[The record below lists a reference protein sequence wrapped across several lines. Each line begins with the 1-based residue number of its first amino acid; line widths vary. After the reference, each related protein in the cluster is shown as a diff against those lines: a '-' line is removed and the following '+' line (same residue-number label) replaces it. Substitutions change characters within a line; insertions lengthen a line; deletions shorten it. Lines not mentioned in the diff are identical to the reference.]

1 MILRRYIPIAIV
13 AIFGS
18 LTLSAWF
25 IDNETIETFANDD
38 ATQFFD
44 IIAAF
49 AVFLGA
55 LNLLKLQFIKFIKKQ
70 KGWQYSA
77 VSIISFFFAFTI
89 GFFVRGAYFV
99 EDKVFFTQ
107 EAALESLI
115 VVDIVETDQQIQS
128 YKVQEN
134 LFKDLSDAKDFAI
147 KQNLITPVDWGAHV
161 QKNGSLFQWMFK
173 YIFSPLSA
181 TMFALL
187 AFFVASASFRA
198 FRARNFEASLLL
210 LAGIIIMIGRVPAGG
225 LISSWM
231 VMYLIVLVSGLYIH
245 YLKKKN
251 NTTIIFTLAGFSIIT
266 IAGMITGWPIDKPSI
281 FYLPLLQ
288 EWIYLVPNAAGS
300 TAILMGI
307 GLGIVV
313 TSLRYIFGLEKS
325 YLGE

>member
-1 MILRRYIPIAIV
+1 MILKRYIPIAIV
-13 AIFGS
+13 AIFGT

-77 VSIISFFFAFTI
+77 ISILSFFAAFI
-89 GFFVRGAYFV
+89 VGFFVRGAYFV
-99 EDKVFFTQ
+99 DDKVYFTQ
-107 EAALESLI
+107 NAALESLI
-115 VVDIVETDQQIQS
+115 EENESNLPGKS
-128 YKVQEN
+128 YQVQEN
-134 LFKDLSDAKDFAI
+134 SFESAKDAKNFI
-147 KQNLITPVDWGAHV
+147 IQKNLVTPVDWGAHV
-161 QKNGSLFQWMFK
+161 QKDGSLFQWMFK

-231 VMYLIVLVSGLYIH
+231 IMYLLILIIGLYIH
-245 YLKKKN
+245 YLKKN
-251 NTTIIFTLAGFSIIT
+251 NKITIYSTLAGLFLVSV
-266 IAGMITGWPIDKPSI
+266 AGMYTGWPVDKPSI

>member
-1 MILRRYIPIAIV
+1 MILKRYIPIAIV

-77 VSIISFFFAFTI
+77 ISIISFFFAFTI
-89 GFFVRGAYFV
+89 GFFIRGAYFV

-107 EAALESLI
+107 EGALESLI
-115 VVDIVETDQQIQS
+115 IVDISEGQQEHS
-128 YKVQEN
+128 YKVQDN
-134 LFKDLSDAKDFAI
+134 SFKDLSDAKDFAI
-147 KQNLITPVDWGAHV
+147 KLNLITPVDWGAHV

-231 VMYLIVLVSGLYIH
+231 VMYLIILVSGLYIH

-251 NTTIIFTLAGFSIIT
+251 NITIIFTLAGFILVT

>member
-1 MILRRYIPIAIV
+1 MILKRYIPIAIV

-77 VSIISFFFAFTI
+77 ISIISFFFAFII
-89 GFFVRGAYFV
+89 GFFIRGAYFV
-99 EDKVFFTQ
+99 EDKVFFTE

-115 VVDIVETDQQIQS
+115 IVDISKAQQETS

-134 LFKDLSDAKDFAI
+134 SFKDLSDAKDFAI

-251 NTTIIFTLAGFSIIT
+251 NVTIIFTLAGFILVT
-266 IAGMITGWPIDKPSI
+266 VAGMITGWPIDRPSI

>member
-1 MILRRYIPIAIV
+1 MILKRYIPIAIV

-77 VSIISFFFAFTI
+77 ISIISFFFAFTI
-89 GFFVRGAYFV
+89 GFFIRVAYFV

-107 EAALESLI
+107 EGALESLI
-115 VVDIVETDQQIQS
+115 IVDISEGQQEQS

-134 LFKDLSDAKDFAI
+134 SFKDLSDAKDFAI
-147 KQNLITPVDWGAHV
+147 KQNLITPVDWGAQV

-231 VMYLIVLVSGLYIH
+231 VMYLIVLVTGLYIH

-251 NTTIIFTLAGFSIIT
+251 NVTIIFTLAGFILVT

>member
-1 MILRRYIPIAIV
+1 MILKRYIPIAIV

-77 VSIISFFFAFTI
+77 ISIISFFFAFII
-89 GFFVRGAYFV
+89 GFFIRGAYFV
-99 EDKVFFTQ
+99 EDKVFFTE
-107 EAALESLI
+107 EAALESLFI
-115 VVDIVETDQQIQS
+115 VDISKAQQGTS

-134 LFKDLSDAKDFAI
+134 LFKNLSDAKDFAI

-251 NTTIIFTLAGFSIIT
+251 NVTIIFTLAGFILVT

>member
-1 MILRRYIPIAIV
+1 MLLKRYIPIAIV
-13 AIFGS
+13 AFFGA

-55 LNLLKLQFIKFIKKQ
+55 LNLLKLQFIKVLKQ
-70 KGWQYSA
+70 QSGWIYSA
-77 VSIISFFFAFTI
+77 VAIASFFFAFII
-89 GFFVRGAYFV
+89 GFFIRGAYFV
-99 EDKVFFTQ
+99 GEDVYFSQKAA
-107 EAALESLI
+107 EAAILNSGSSE
-115 VVDIVETDQQIQS
+115 VVV
-128 YKVQEN
+128 
-134 LFKDLSDAKDFAI
+134 
-147 KQNLITPVDWGAHV
+147 PVDGGAHV
-161 QKNGSLFQWMFK
+161 QTDGSLFQWMFK

-210 LAGIIIMIGRVPAGG
+210 VAGIIIMLGRVPVGS
-225 LISSWM
+225 LISSWTI
-231 VMYLIVLVSGLYIH
+231 MYI
-245 YLKKKN
+245 
-251 NTTIIFTLAGFSIIT
+251 LAFSIGIGINSYVKNRNMVFGWILGSCGLIT
-266 IAGMITGWPIDKPSI
+266 GFGMTMGWPIDQPAI
-281 FYLPLLQ
+281 FFLPALQ
-288 EWIYLVPNAAGS
+288 EWIYLVPNLAGS
-300 TAILMGI
+300 RAILIGI
-307 GLGIVV
+307 GLGIVA

>member
-1 MILRRYIPIAIV
+1 MILKRYIPIAIV

-70 KGWQYSA
+70 KGWQYSGI
-77 VSIISFFFAFTI
+77 SIISFFFAFII
-89 GFFVRGAYFV
+89 GFFIRGAYFI
-99 EDKVFFTQ
+99 EDKVFFT
-107 EAALESLI
+107 ENAALESLI
-115 VVDIVETDQQIQS
+115 IVDINEAQQEQV

-134 LFKDLSDAKDFAI
+134 SFKDLSDAKDFAF

-251 NTTIIFTLAGFSIIT
+251 NITIIFTLAGFILVT

>member
-1 MILRRYIPIAIV
+1 MLLKRYIPIAIV
-13 AIFGS
+13 AFFGA

-55 LNLLKLQFIKFIKKQ
+55 LNLLKLQFLKVLKQ
-70 KGWQYSA
+70 QSGWQYSA
-77 VSIISFFFAFTI
+77 IAILSFFFAFVI

-99 EDKVFFTQ
+99 GEEVYFSQ
-107 EAALESLI
+107 RAAEQAVLSLGTSE
-115 VVDIVETDQQIQS
+115 VVV
-128 YKVQEN
+128 
-134 LFKDLSDAKDFAI
+134 
-147 KQNLITPVDWGAHV
+147 PVDWGAHV
-161 QKNGSLFQWMFK
+161 QTDGSLFQWMFK

-210 LAGIIIMIGRVPAGG
+210 VAGIIIMLGRVPIGS
-225 LISSWM
+225 LISSWTIM
-231 VMYLIVLVSGLYIH
+231 YILAFCIGIGINSYAKSRNVMFGWILGSCGAI
-245 YLKKKN
+245 
-251 NTTIIFTLAGFSIIT
+251 TGF
-266 IAGMITGWPIDKPSI
+266 GMTMGWPIDQPSI
-281 FYLPLLQ
+281 FFLPALQ
-288 EWIYLVPNAAGS
+288 EWIYLVPNLAGS
-300 TAILMGI
+300 RAILIGI
-307 GLGIVV
+307 GLGIVA

>member
-1 MILRRYIPIAIV
+1 MLLKRYIPIAIV
-13 AIFGS
+13 AFFGA

-55 LNLLKLQFIKFIKKQ
+55 LNLLKLQFIKVLKQ
-70 KGWQYSA
+70 QSGWIYSA
-77 VSIISFFFAFTI
+77 IAIASFFFAFII
-89 GFFVRGAYFV
+89 GFFIRGAYFV
-99 EDKVFFTQ
+99 GEDVYFSQKAA
-107 EAALESLI
+107 EAAILSSESSE
-115 VVDIVETDQQIQS
+115 VVV
-128 YKVQEN
+128 
-134 LFKDLSDAKDFAI
+134 
-147 KQNLITPVDWGAHV
+147 PVDWGAHV
-161 QKNGSLFQWMFK
+161 QTDGSLFQWMFK

-210 LAGIIIMIGRVPAGG
+210 VAGIIIMLGRVPIGS
-225 LISSWM
+225 LISSWTI
-231 VMYLIVLVSGLYIH
+231 MYI
-245 YLKKKN
+245 
-251 NTTIIFTLAGFSIIT
+251 LAFSIGIGINSYVKKRNTVFGWILGSCGLIT
-266 IAGMITGWPIDKPSI
+266 GFGMTMGWPIDQPTI
-281 FYLPLLQ
+281 FFLPALQ
-288 EWIYLVPNAAGS
+288 EWIYLVPNLAGS
-300 TAILMGI
+300 RAILIGI
-307 GLGIVV
+307 GLGIVA

>member
-1 MILRRYIPIAIV
+1 MLLKRYIPIAIV
-13 AIFGS
+13 AFFGA

-55 LNLLKLQFIKFIKKQ
+55 LNLLKLQFIKVLKQ
-70 KGWQYSA
+70 QSGWIYSA
-77 VSIISFFFAFTI
+77 IAIASFFFAFII
-89 GFFVRGAYFV
+89 GFFIRGAYFV
-99 EDKVFFTQ
+99 GEDVYFSQKAA
-107 EAALESLI
+107 EAAILGSGSSE
-115 VVDIVETDQQIQS
+115 VVV
-128 YKVQEN
+128 
-134 LFKDLSDAKDFAI
+134 
-147 KQNLITPVDWGAHV
+147 PVDWGAHV
-161 QKNGSLFQWMFK
+161 QTDGSLFQWMFK

-210 LAGIIIMIGRVPAGG
+210 VAGIIIMLGRVPVGS
-225 LISSWM
+225 LISSWTI
-231 VMYLIVLVSGLYIH
+231 MYI
-245 YLKKKN
+245 
-251 NTTIIFTLAGFSIIT
+251 LAFSIGIGINSYVKNRNVMFGWILGSCGAIT
-266 IAGMITGWPIDKPSI
+266 GFGMTMGWPIDQPAI
-281 FYLPLLQ
+281 FFLPALQ
-288 EWIYLVPNAAGS
+288 EWIYLVPNLAGS
-300 TAILMGI
+300 RAILIGI
-307 GLGIVV
+307 GLGIVA

>member
-1 MILRRYIPIAIV
+1 MLLKRYIPIAIV
-13 AIFGS
+13 AFFGA

-55 LNLLKLQFIKFIKKQ
+55 LNLLKLQFIKVLKQ
-70 KGWQYSA
+70 QSGWIYSA
-77 VSIISFFFAFTI
+77 IAIASFFFAFII
-89 GFFVRGAYFV
+89 GFFIRGAYFV
-99 EDKVFFTQ
+99 GEDVYFSQKAA
-107 EAALESLI
+107 EAAILGSGSSE
-115 VVDIVETDQQIQS
+115 VVV
-128 YKVQEN
+128 
-134 LFKDLSDAKDFAI
+134 
-147 KQNLITPVDWGAHV
+147 PVDWGAHV
-161 QKNGSLFQWMFK
+161 QTDGSLFQWMFK

-210 LAGIIIMIGRVPAGG
+210 VAGIIIMLGRVPIGS
-225 LISSWM
+225 LISSWTIM
-231 VMYLIVLVSGLYIH
+231 YILAFSSGIGINSYVKNRNVMFGWILGSCGAI
-245 YLKKKN
+245 
-251 NTTIIFTLAGFSIIT
+251 TGF
-266 IAGMITGWPIDKPSI
+266 GMTMGWPIDQPAI
-281 FYLPLLQ
+281 FFLPALQ
-288 EWIYLVPNAAGS
+288 EWIYLVPNLAGS
-300 TAILMGI
+300 RAILIGI
-307 GLGIVV
+307 GLGIVA

>member
-1 MILRRYIPIAIV
+1 MIFKRYIPIAIV

-77 VSIISFFFAFTI
+77 ISIISFFFAFII
-89 GFFVRGAYFV
+89 GFFIRGAYFV

-115 VVDIVETDQQIQS
+115 VVDISEPNQEES
-128 YKVQEN
+128 YKIQEN
-134 LFKDLSDAKDFAI
+134 LFKDLLSAKDFAI

-231 VMYLIVLVSGLYIH
+231 VMYLVILVSGLYIH

-251 NTTIIFTLAGFSIIT
+251 NITIIFTLAGFILVT

>member
-1 MILRRYIPIAIV
+1 MLLKRYIPIAIV
-13 AIFGS
+13 AFFGA

-55 LNLLKLQFIKFIKKQ
+55 LNLLKLQFLKVLKQ
-70 KGWQYSA
+70 QSGWQYSA
-77 VSIISFFFAFTI
+77 IAILSFFFAFVI

-99 EDKVFFTQ
+99 GEEVYFSQ
-107 EAALESLI
+107 RAAEQAVISLGTSE
-115 VVDIVETDQQIQS
+115 VVV
-128 YKVQEN
+128 
-134 LFKDLSDAKDFAI
+134 
-147 KQNLITPVDWGAHV
+147 PVDWGAHV
-161 QKNGSLFQWMFK
+161 QTDGSLFQWMFK

-210 LAGIIIMIGRVPAGG
+210 VAGIIIMLGRVPIGS
-225 LISSWM
+225 LISSWTI
-231 VMYLIVLVSGLYIH
+231 MYI
-245 YLKKKN
+245 
-251 NTTIIFTLAGFSIIT
+251 LAFSIGIGINSYAKSRNIMFGWILGSCGAIT
-266 IAGMITGWPIDKPSI
+266 GFGMTMGWPIDQPSI
-281 FYLPLLQ
+281 FFLPALQ
-288 EWIYLVPNAAGS
+288 EWIYLVPNLAGS
-300 TAILMGI
+300 RAILIGI
-307 GLGIVV
+307 GLGIVA

>member
-1 MILRRYIPIAIV
+1 MILKRYIPIAIV

-77 VSIISFFFAFTI
+77 ISIISFFFAFII
-89 GFFVRGAYFV
+89 GFFIRGAYFV
-99 EDKVFFTQ
+99 EDKVFFTE

-115 VVDIVETDQQIQS
+115 IVDISKAQQETS

-134 LFKDLSDAKDFAI
+134 SFKDFSDAKDFAI

-251 NTTIIFTLAGFSIIT
+251 NFTIIFTLAGFILVT

>member
-1 MILRRYIPIAIV
+1 MILKRYIPIAIV

-77 VSIISFFFAFTI
+77 ISIISFFFAFII
-89 GFFVRGAYFV
+89 GFFIRGAYFV
-99 EDKVFFTQ
+99 EDKVFFT
-107 EAALESLI
+107 EESALESLI
-115 VVDIVETDQQIQS
+115 IVDISKAQQEES

-134 LFKDLSDAKDFAI
+134 SFKDLSDAKDFAI

-231 VMYLIVLVSGLYIH
+231 VMYLIVLV
-245 YLKKKN
+245 
-251 NTTIIFTLAGFSIIT
+251 
-266 IAGMITGWPIDKPSI
+266 
-281 FYLPLLQ
+281 
-288 EWIYLVPNAAGS
+288 
-300 TAILMGI
+300 
-307 GLGIVV
+307 
-313 TSLRYIFGLEKS
+313 
-325 YLGE
+325 

>member
-1 MILRRYIPIAIV
+1 MILKRYIPIAIV

-77 VSIISFFFAFTI
+77 ISIISFFFAFII
-89 GFFVRGAYFV
+89 GFFIRGAYFV
-99 EDKVFFTQ
+99 EDKVFFTE

-115 VVDIVETDQQIQS
+115 IVDISEAQQEQA

-134 LFKDLSDAKDFAI
+134 SFKDLSDAKDFAI

-251 NTTIIFTLAGFSIIT
+251 NVTIIFTIAGFILVT
-266 IAGMITGWPIDKPSI
+266 IAGMITGWPLDKPSI

>member
-1 MILRRYIPIAIV
+1 MILKRYIPIAIV

-77 VSIISFFFAFTI
+77 ISIISFFFAFII
-89 GFFVRGAYFV
+89 GFFIRGAYFV
-99 EDKVFFTQ
+99 EDKVFFTE

-115 VVDIVETDQQIQS
+115 IVDISKAQQETS

-134 LFKDLSDAKDFAI
+134 SFKDLSDAKDFAI

-251 NTTIIFTLAGFSIIT
+251 NITIIFTLAGFILVT
-266 IAGMITGWPIDKPSI
+266 VAGMITGWPIDRPSI

>member
-1 MILRRYIPIAIV
+1 MILKRYIPIAIV

-25 IDNETIETFANDD
+25 IDNEMIETFANDD

-77 VSIISFFFAFTI
+77 ISIISFFFAFTI
-89 GFFVRGAYFV
+89 GFFIRGAYFV

-107 EAALESLI
+107 EGALKSLI
-115 VVDIVETDQQIQS
+115 IVDISEGQKEKS

-134 LFKDLSDAKDFAI
+134 SFKDLSDAKDFAI

-231 VMYLIVLVSGLYIH
+231 VMYLIVLVTGLYIH

-251 NTTIIFTLAGFSIIT
+251 NVTIIFTLAGFILVT

>member
-1 MILRRYIPIAIV
+1 MLLKRYIPIAIV
-13 AIFGS
+13 AFFGA

-55 LNLLKLQFIKFIKKQ
+55 LNLLKLQFLKVLKQ
-70 KGWQYSA
+70 QSGWQYSA
-77 VSIISFFFAFTI
+77 IAILSFFFAFII

-99 EDKVFFTQ
+99 GEEVYFSQ
-107 EAALESLI
+107 RAAEQAIISSGTSE
-115 VVDIVETDQQIQS
+115 VVV
-128 YKVQEN
+128 
-134 LFKDLSDAKDFAI
+134 
-147 KQNLITPVDWGAHV
+147 PVDWGAHV
-161 QKNGSLFQWMFK
+161 QTDGSLFQWMFK

-210 LAGIIIMIGRVPAGG
+210 VAGIIIMLGRVPIGS
-225 LISSWM
+225 LISSWTI
-231 VMYLIVLVSGLYIH
+231 MYI
-245 YLKKKN
+245 
-251 NTTIIFTLAGFSIIT
+251 LAFSIGIGINSYAKNRNVMFGWILGSCGAIT
-266 IAGMITGWPIDKPSI
+266 GFGMTMGWPIDQPSV
-281 FYLPLLQ
+281 FFLPALQ
-288 EWIYLVPNAAGS
+288 EWIYLVPNLAGS
-300 TAILMGI
+300 RAILIGI
-307 GLGIVV
+307 GLGIVA

>member
-1 MILRRYIPIAIV
+1 MLLKRYIPIAIV
-13 AIFGS
+13 AFFGA

-55 LNLLKLQFIKFIKKQ
+55 LNLLKLQFIKVLKQ
-70 KGWQYSA
+70 QSGWIYSA
-77 VSIISFFFAFTI
+77 VAIASFFFAFVI
-89 GFFVRGAYFV
+89 GFFIRGAYFV
-99 EDKVFFTQ
+99 GEDVYFSQKAA
-107 EAALESLI
+107 EAAILNSGSSE
-115 VVDIVETDQQIQS
+115 VVV
-128 YKVQEN
+128 
-134 LFKDLSDAKDFAI
+134 
-147 KQNLITPVDWGAHV
+147 PVDWGAHV
-161 QKNGSLFQWMFK
+161 QTDGSLFQWMFK

-210 LAGIIIMIGRVPAGG
+210 VAGIIIMLGRVPIGS
-225 LISSWM
+225 LISSWTI
-231 VMYLIVLVSGLYIH
+231 MYI
-245 YLKKKN
+245 
-251 NTTIIFTLAGFSIIT
+251 LAFSIGIGINSYVKNRNLVFGWILGSCGLIT
-266 IAGMITGWPIDKPSI
+266 GFGMTMGWPIDQPAI
-281 FYLPLLQ
+281 FFLPALQ
-288 EWIYLVPNAAGS
+288 EWIYLVPNLAGS
-300 TAILMGI
+300 RAILIGI
-307 GLGIVV
+307 GLGIVA

>member
-1 MILRRYIPIAIV
+1 MILKRYIPIAIV

-55 LNLLKLQFIKFIKKQ
+55 LNLLKLQFIKFLKKQ

-77 VSIISFFFAFTI
+77 ISIISFFFAFII
-89 GFFVRGAYFV
+89 GFFIRGAYFV
-99 EDKVFFTQ
+99 DDKVFFTQ

-115 VVDIVETDQQIQS
+115 IVDVSEAQLEES

-134 LFKDLSDAKDFAI
+134 SFKTLSDAKDFAI
-147 KQNLITPVDWGAHV
+147 KENLITPVDWGAHV

-251 NTTIIFTLAGFSIIT
+251 NVTIIFTLAGFILVT

>member
-1 MILRRYIPIAIV
+1 MLLKRYIPIAIV
-13 AIFGS
+13 AFFGA

-55 LNLLKLQFIKFIKKQ
+55 LNLLKLQFLKVLKQ
-70 KGWQYSA
+70 QSGWQYSA
-77 VSIISFFFAFTI
+77 IAILSFFFAFII

-99 EDKVFFTQ
+99 GEEVYFSQ
-107 EAALESLI
+107 RAAEQAIISSGTSE
-115 VVDIVETDQQIQS
+115 VVV
-128 YKVQEN
+128 
-134 LFKDLSDAKDFAI
+134 
-147 KQNLITPVDWGAHV
+147 PVDWGAHV
-161 QKNGSLFQWMFK
+161 QTDGSLFQWMFK

-210 LAGIIIMIGRVPAGG
+210 VAGIIIMLGRVPIGS
-225 LISSWM
+225 LISSWTI
-231 VMYLIVLVSGLYIH
+231 MYI
-245 YLKKKN
+245 
-251 NTTIIFTLAGFSIIT
+251 LAFSIGIGINSYARSRNVMFGWILGSCGAIT
-266 IAGMITGWPIDKPSI
+266 GFGMTMGWPIDQPSI
-281 FYLPLLQ
+281 FFLPALQ
-288 EWIYLVPNAAGS
+288 EWIYLVPNLAGS
-300 TAILMGI
+300 RAILIGI
-307 GLGIVV
+307 GLGIVA

>member
-1 MILRRYIPIAIV
+1 MLLKRYIPIAIV
-13 AIFGS
+13 AFFGA

-55 LNLLKLQFIKFIKKQ
+55 LNLLKLQFIKVLKQ
-70 KGWQYSA
+70 QSGWIYSA
-77 VSIISFFFAFTI
+77 IAIASFFFAFII

-99 EDKVFFTQ
+99 GEDVYFSQKAA
-107 EAALESLI
+107 EAAILSSESSE
-115 VVDIVETDQQIQS
+115 VVI
-128 YKVQEN
+128 
-134 LFKDLSDAKDFAI
+134 
-147 KQNLITPVDWGAHV
+147 PVDWGAHV
-161 QKNGSLFQWMFK
+161 QTDGSLFQWMFK

-198 FRARNFEASLLL
+198 FSARNFEASLLL
-210 LAGIIIMIGRVPAGG
+210 VAGIIIMLGRVPVGS
-225 LISSWM
+225 LISSWTI
-231 VMYLIVLVSGLYIH
+231 MYI
-245 YLKKKN
+245 
-251 NTTIIFTLAGFSIIT
+251 LAFSIGIGINSYVKNRNVIFGWILGSCGAIT
-266 IAGMITGWPIDKPSI
+266 GFGMTMGWPIDQPAI
-281 FYLPLLQ
+281 FFLPALQ
-288 EWIYLVPNAAGS
+288 EWIYLVPNLAGS
-300 TAILMGI
+300 RAILIGI
-307 GLGIVV
+307 GLGIVA

>member
-1 MILRRYIPIAIV
+1 MLLKRYIPIAIV
-13 AIFGS
+13 SFFGA

-55 LNLLKLQFIKFIKKQ
+55 LNLLKLQLIKVLKQ
-70 KGWQYSA
+70 QSGWIYSA
-77 VSIISFFFAFTI
+77 IAIASFFFAFII

-99 EDKVFFTQ
+99 GEDVYFSQKAA
-107 EAALESLI
+107 EAAILGSGSSE
-115 VVDIVETDQQIQS
+115 VVV
-128 YKVQEN
+128 
-134 LFKDLSDAKDFAI
+134 
-147 KQNLITPVDWGAHV
+147 PVDWGAHV
-161 QKNGSLFQWMFK
+161 QTDGSLFQWMFK

-210 LAGIIIMIGRVPAGG
+210 VAGIIIMLGRVPIGS
-225 LISSWM
+225 LISSWTI
-231 VMYLIVLVSGLYIH
+231 MYI
-245 YLKKKN
+245 
-251 NTTIIFTLAGFSIIT
+251 LAFSIGIGINSYVKNRNVMFGWILGSCGVIT
-266 IAGMITGWPIDKPSI
+266 GFGMTMGWPIDQPAI
-281 FYLPLLQ
+281 FFLPALQ
-288 EWIYLVPNAAGS
+288 EWIYLVPNLAGS
-300 TAILMGI
+300 RAILIGI
-307 GLGIVV
+307 GLGIVA

>member
-1 MILRRYIPIAIV
+1 MIFKRYIPIAIV

-77 VSIISFFFAFTI
+77 ISIISFFFAFII
-89 GFFVRGAYFV
+89 GFFIRGAYFV
-99 EDKVFFTQ
+99 DDKVFFTQ
-107 EAALESLI
+107 EAAFESLI
-115 VVDIVETDQQIQS
+115 IVDTSKAQQETS

-134 LFKDLSDAKDFAI
+134 SFKDLSDAKDFAI
-147 KQNLITPVDWGAHV
+147 KQDLITPVDWGAHV

-231 VMYLIVLVSGLYIH
+231 VMYLIVLVTGLYIH

-251 NTTIIFTLAGFSIIT
+251 NVTIIFTLAGFILVT
-266 IAGMITGWPIDKPSI
+266 IAGVITGWPIDKPSI

>member
-1 MILRRYIPIAIV
+1 MIFKRYIPIAIV

-77 VSIISFFFAFTI
+77 ISIISFFFAFII
-89 GFFVRGAYFV
+89 GFFIRGAYFV
-99 EDKVFFTQ
+99 EDKVFFTE

-115 VVDIVETDQQIQS
+115 IVDISKAQQETS

-134 LFKDLSDAKDFAI
+134 SFKDLSDAKDFAI

-231 VMYLIVLVSGLYIH
+231 VMYLIVLVTGLYMH

-251 NTTIIFTLAGFSIIT
+251 NVTIIFTLAGFILVT

>member
-1 MILRRYIPIAIV
+1 MILKRYIPIAIV

-77 VSIISFFFAFTI
+77 ISIISFFFAFTI
-89 GFFVRGAYFV
+89 GFFIRGAYFV

-107 EAALESLI
+107 EGALESLI
-115 VVDIVETDQQIQS
+115 IVDISDGQKEQS

-134 LFKDLSDAKDFAI
+134 SFKDLSDAKDFAI

-210 LAGIIIMIGRVPAGG
+210 LAGIIIMIGRVPAGS

-251 NTTIIFTLAGFSIIT
+251 NVTIIFTLAGFILVT
-266 IAGMITGWPIDKPSI
+266 IAGVITGWPIDKPSI